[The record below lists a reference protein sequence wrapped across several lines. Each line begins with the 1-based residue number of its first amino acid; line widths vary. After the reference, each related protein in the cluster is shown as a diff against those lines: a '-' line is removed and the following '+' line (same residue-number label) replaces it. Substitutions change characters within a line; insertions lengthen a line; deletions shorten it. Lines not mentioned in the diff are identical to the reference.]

1 MTNYEVRFY
10 AEGNVTLEAESSAGA
25 VQEALDRV
33 LDLEKADASVVMR
46 QVEQVGVWAL
56 EAGS

>member
-1 MTNYEVRFY
+1 MTNYEVKFY
-10 AEGNVTLEAESSAGA
+10 AEGIVSIEAENSADA

-33 LDLEKADASVVMR
+33 LDLERADASVIVR
-46 QVEQVGVWAL
+46 QVEQVGVWAV

>member
-10 AEGNVTLEAESSAGA
+10 AEGSVSIEADDSAAA

-33 LDLEKADASVVMR
+33 LDLEKADTSVTVR
-46 QVEQVGVWAL
+46 QVEQVGVWATS
-56 EAGS
+56 E